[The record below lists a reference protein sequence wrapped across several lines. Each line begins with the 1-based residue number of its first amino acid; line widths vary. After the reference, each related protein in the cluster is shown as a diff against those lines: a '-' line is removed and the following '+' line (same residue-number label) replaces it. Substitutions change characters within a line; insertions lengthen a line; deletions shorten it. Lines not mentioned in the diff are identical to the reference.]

1 MLCVTHRSDPTSP
14 AYSYDE
20 EVISTLTDLSQMN
33 AAWGLGRDST
43 DDRTTA
49 KEWSQRFS
57 PKHRRRYRM
66 KGMVAPFDE
75 QNPSK
80 RPRKSDTTSAT
91 I

>member
-1 MLCVTHRSDPTSP
+1 L
-14 AYSYDE
+14 DE
-20 EVISTLTDLSQMN
+20 EVSSTLTDLSQMN
-33 AAWGLGRDST
+33 AARDLGRDST

-49 KEWSQRFS
+49 KEWLQRFS

-66 KGMVAPFDE
+66 KGKLAPFDE

-80 RPRKSDTTSAT
+80 RPRKSDTTGIT